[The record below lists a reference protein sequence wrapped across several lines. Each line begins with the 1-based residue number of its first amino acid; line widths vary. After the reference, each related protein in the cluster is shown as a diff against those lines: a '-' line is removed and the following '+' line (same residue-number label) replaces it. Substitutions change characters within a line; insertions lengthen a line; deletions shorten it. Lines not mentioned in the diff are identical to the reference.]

1 MQEKQF
7 LDVFHLDEEK
17 PNFENLGHDNSIKY
31 WFARDLM
38 RLLGYES
45 YTSFRTVI
53 NRATAACIALNID
66 VLENFIQTEREI
78 DGRLVQDFKLT
89 RFACYLISM
98 NGDPK
103 KPQVA
108 KAQVYFICIAET
120 FRNYLEESENIERVL
135 IREEVSDREKSLSA
149 VAHRHGVTCYPLFQN
164 AGYRGMYNKNL
175 NDLKQIKGLENMKRS
190 LLDFMGKDELA
201 SNLFRITQTET
212 KIKKENIQGQ
222 SSLELTAE
230 IVGKQVRKAML
241 EISGTR
247 PEELP
252 LAEDIKKV
260 KSGLKQTHKKFK
272 KIDKV

>member
-252 LAEDIKKV
+252 LAEDI
-260 KSGLKQTHKKFK
+260 
-272 KIDKV
+272 